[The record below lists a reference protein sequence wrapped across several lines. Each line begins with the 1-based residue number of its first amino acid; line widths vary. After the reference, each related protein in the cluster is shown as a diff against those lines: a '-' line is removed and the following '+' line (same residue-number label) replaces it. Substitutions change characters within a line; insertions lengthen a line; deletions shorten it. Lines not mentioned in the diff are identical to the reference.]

1 MREMTESEIVAV
13 IEEAKKLIPTPT
25 DVFNEALASVPD
37 NKKQPTYVRNHFSDS
52 LGLAADTAYDLFLA
66 YQKKAINS
74 VITSFMEKYKNE
86 LSRASTREVLETFM
100 PLAMEFEF
108 RVSQMR
114 KSRAGLTFEMITQF
128 FLEKAGVSSEIAA
141 RSVRAKLHRMDIVV
155 PNQTVALKTPDR
167 AAFLSLKHTLRERW
181 KQQLPDK
188 NRNWIMFMITL
199 DDDIPDKK
207 AVEMEQH
214 NLIVYVKDEVKAKS
228 YLSRKGWIR
237 PLSDLPNEL
246 KRFC

>member
-1 MREMTESEIVAV
+1 M
-13 IEEAKKLIPTPT
+13 EAIIDHAKELIPTPT

-37 NKKQPTYVRNHFSDS
+37 NKKQPAYVKNHFSDS
-52 LGLAADTAYDLFLA
+52 LGLAADTAYELFLA

-74 VITSFMEKYKNE
+74 VLTSFMEKYKDE
-86 LSRASTREVLETFM
+86 LTTVSTRELLETFM

-108 RVSQMR
+108 RASQTR

-128 FLEKAGVSSEIAA
+128 FLAKAGVSSEITA
-141 RSVRAKLHRMDIVV
+141 RNIRPKLHRMDIVV

-181 KQQLPDK
+181 KSQLPDK

-199 DDDIPDKK
+199 DNDIPDKK
-207 AVEMEQH
+207 AKEMEEQ
-214 NLIVYVKDEVKAKS
+214 NLVVYVKDEVKAKS
-228 YLSRKGWIR
+228 YLARKGWIR